1 MTRRLTRRLID
12 RFWSL
17 VDSEDVGLFLYVFGV
32 GFILAGAYGI
42 VVADLQPPLTLKGP
56 MSTMSVDIWY
66 WLNILGPLV
75 SLTGKS
81 LRGNFIYTG
90 MWLQLSGDITVTLA
104 LLAYVAGTVQVESWG
119 KGAYGA
125 FLGTAFC
132 ISAGLLVTRDL
143 RRLRAVEKRLKQK

>member
-1 MTRRLTRRLID
+1 MTRSFTRRLID

-17 VDSEDVGLFLYVFGV
+17 IDSEDVGLFLYVFGV
-32 GFILAGAYGI
+32 GFILAGIYGI
-42 VVADLQPPLTLKGP
+42 VVADFKPPITLHGP
-56 MSTMSVDIWY
+56 MTHASVDIWY
-66 WLNILGPLV
+66 WLNILGPVV

-90 MWLQLSGDITVTLA
+90 MWLQLSGDITITLA

-125 FLGTAFC
+125 FLGAAFC
-132 ISAGLLVTRDL
+132 ISASMLVTRDV
-143 RRLRAVEKRLKQK
+143 RRLLAVEKRLKK